1 MNKNECRPLNITFI
15 YRSPNSSDE
24 NTQRLADL
32 ISSCERN
39 SLIFGDFNL
48 PNISFHDN
56 NPDVKSKPIS
66 DATSAVFLSSLIDF
80 PTHVRGNCLDLALAD
95 EEARQ
100 KVINVENIGNLGNSD
115 HAIIKIEL
123 LCSANFNCSS
133 EQVRDWR
140 RGDEMG
146 LIDHLKS
153 IDFLE
158 KFQGKNVS
166 EAWAVFKETI
176 EDALNRYI
184 PFAPRRKKGNPLW
197 LTRHVKNLINRKQR
211 SWKKFSKSRSPAD
224 FEKYKLAEGICKK
237 GVSNAKR
244 SFEKKLAK
252 SGNTRPFASYV
263 KTKIKNISSVGPL
276 KVNDNL
282 VSDSADMANILNKF
296 FVSVFTQEPPGPPPA
311 PTPLPFRTPLST
323 ISFSPR
329 QVQKKLEALRP
340 NSAPGPDKITP
351 RLLKANA
358 ESMSVPL
365 TWLFNKSLAEGA
377 IPPDWK
383 LANVTP
389 IFKKGSKCAP
399 SNYRPVSLTS
409 SPCRIMESC
418 MRDAITDH
426 LTKNALIKDTQHGFM
441 RRKSCTTNLLH
452 FLERLTRELDAGNP
466 IDVVYLDFA
475 KAFDKV
481 PHRRLLAKLQAHGI
495 HGQVLSWFEEWLRDR
510 RQRTVL
516 NGEASEW
523 EPVASGVPQGSVLGP
538 LAFVVFINDLDDET
552 DKISICSKF
561 ADDTKCGQVIKSD
574 NDVVILQECLD
585 NLVNWADKW
594 GMQFNIAKCKVM
606 HIGRNNN
613 DATYTMRGTVLDAT
627 TAERDIGVKVD
638 NGLRPT
644 QQCKEAANRA
654 NNVLYQLTKAFHYR
668 DRRTF
673 VQLYKQYVRPH
684 LEFAVPAW
692 SPWTAQDKE
701 ILEAVQRKAVR
712 MVSGLASSDYEGRL
726 RELNL
731 LSLEQRRENLDLIQ
745 TFKIVR
751 KFDDV
756 DPTTWFQLVGDNP
769 ARVTRHTSDPMNIV
783 HPTSRLDIRKN
794 FFSNRVVTKWNEIP
808 SEIKMASS
816 ISAFKSYINEVTTS
830 IN

>member
-1 MNKNECRPLNITFI
+1 MHKNECRPLNITFV

-32 ISSCERN
+32 ISSCEKN

-48 PNISFHDN
+48 PNIAFLDN
-56 NPDVKSKPIS
+56 NSDAKSKPIS

-123 LCSANFNCSS
+123 LFSANFNSSS

-140 RGDEMG
+140 RGDEIG
-146 LIDHLKS
+146 LTDHLKS
-153 IDFLE
+153 VDFLE

-166 EAWAVFKETI
+166 EAWTVFKETI
-176 EDALNRYI
+176 EVALNRYI
-184 PFAPRRKKGNPLW
+184 PLAPRRKKGNPLW

-263 KTKIKNISSVGPL
+263 KAKIKNISSVGPL
-276 KVNDNL
+276 KVNDSL
-282 VSDSADMANILNKF
+282 VSNNADMANILNKF
-296 FVSVFTQEPPGPPPA
+296 FVSVFTREPPGPPPA
-311 PTPLPFRTPLST
+311 PTPLPFHTPLST
-323 ISFSPR
+323 ITFSPYK
-329 QVQKKLEALRP
+329 VQKKLEALKP

-351 RLLKANA
+351 RFLKANA
-358 ESMSVPL
+358 KSMSVPL
-365 TWLFNKSLAEGA
+365 AWLFNKSLAEGA

-426 LTKNALIKDTQHGFM
+426 LTNNALIKDTQHGFM

-452 FLERLTRELDAGNP
+452 FLEKLTKELDAGNP

-495 HGQVLSWFEEWLRDR
+495 HGHVLSWFEEWLRDR
-510 RQRTVL
+510 QQRTVL

-538 LAFVVFINDLDDET
+538 LAFVVFINDLDDEA
-552 DKISICSKF
+552 DNVSICSKF
-561 ADDTKCGQVIKSD
+561 ADDTKCGQVIKCDSD
-574 NDVVILQECLD
+574 VKILQDCLD
-585 NLVNWADKW
+585 NLVSWADKW
-594 GMQFNIAKCKVM
+594 GMEFNVTKCKVM

-613 DATYTMRGTVLDAT
+613 GATYSMRGTVLNT
-627 TAERDIGVKVD
+627 TAAERDIGVKVD

-673 VQLYKQYVRPH
+673 VQLYKQYARPH

-692 SPWTAQDKE
+692 SPWTAQDKD

-712 MVSGLASSDYEGRL
+712 MVSGLAASDYDGRL

-731 LSLEQRRENLDLIQ
+731 LSLEQRRENLDLVQ
-745 TFKIVR
+745 TFKIIR

-756 DPTTWFQLVGDNP
+756 DSTTWFQLVGDNP

-783 HPTSRLDIRKN
+783 QSNSRLDIRKN
-794 FFSNRVVTKWNEIP
+794 FFSNRVATKWNEIP
-808 SEIKMASS
+808 SDIKMANS
-816 ISAFKSYINEVTTS
+816 ISAFKSYVN
-830 IN
+830 NQLM